1 MKPRKRTVLWIVP
14 LLVIGVFYY
23 FYGPQDDITE
33 NDSIDYIKNISL
45 VDNSNLT
52 NGQAFNNYCE
62 KGNWVYFETQK
73 RQNVVEFKG
82 ECPVDGSI
90 HPVNLQ
96 FIVNDEINGYTVG
109 VLLLNHVKQTDEER
123 EAYIQTIYNH

>member
-14 LLVIGVFYY
+14 LLIIGVFYY

-52 NGQAFNNYCE
+52 NGQAFHNYCE

-82 ECPVDGSI
+82 DCPVEGTI
-90 HPVNLQ
+90 QPVNLQ
-96 FIVNDEINGYTVG
+96 FIVNDEINEHTVG
-109 VLLLNHVKQTDEER
+109 VLLVNHVQQTDEQR
-123 EAYIQTIYNH
+123 QAFFQTVYTH

>member
-82 ECPVDGSI
+82 ECPVEGTI
-90 HPVNLQ
+90 QPVNLQ
-96 FIVNDEINGYTVG
+96 FIINDEINEHTVG
-109 VLLLNHVKQTDEER
+109 VLLVNHVQQTDEQR
-123 EAYIQTIYNH
+123 EDFFQMVYND

>member
-14 LLVIGVFYY
+14 LLIIGVFYY

-45 VDNSNLT
+45 VDNSKLT
-52 NGQAFNNYCE
+52 NGQAFDNYCK

-82 ECPVDGSI
+82 DCPVEGTFQ
-90 HPVNLQ
+90 PVNLQ
-96 FIVNDEINGYTVG
+96 FIVNDEINEHTVG
-109 VLLLNHVKQTDEER
+109 VLLVNHVQQTDEQR
-123 EAYIQTIYNH
+123 QAFFQTVYND